1 VGQVRDL
8 KFLGRRGGVARLR
21 AAALTFWLVLAGCAG
36 PSGPAAVPA
45 APASQQLASSFALRL
60 LGSATLAQQ
69 PEGMLRH
76 WGGISGIDR
85 DAATGVWY
93 LLSDDRSARAPA
105 RFYTATID
113 LDASG
118 IHSIRVTGVVP
129 LKQADGSV
137 FPGLQQGGEVPDP
150 EALRIDPV
158 GGDLVWSSEGDRK
171 LGLSPFVRRAAR
183 DGRFMAALPL
193 PDNLRSH
200 PGTELG
206 ARDNLAIEGLAFTPD
221 ASSLWVAMEAPLYE
235 DGPVPTQQQGGFARF
250 TRLDRQGRVLG
261 QYAYPLDAIPQP
273 ASGGRRRA
281 DNGVSEILSTDDGTL
296 LVVERSGR
304 EVEEGVFQFAIRLYE
319 ASAAGATDVSRM
331 ASLQRAEFTAMRK
344 RLVLDL
350 STAGL
355 GDTDNIEAAAW
366 GPRLPNGNATLL
378 LVSDDNFHPRQAS
391 RFWAFEVE
399 RR

>member
-1 VGQVRDL
+1 MRQ
-8 KFLGRRGGVARLR
+8 
-21 AAALTFWLVLAGCAG
+21 
-36 PSGPAAVPA
+36 
-45 APASQQLASSFALRL
+45 
-60 LGSATLAQQ
+60 
-69 PEGMLRH
+69 

-85 DAATGVWY
+85 DAVTGVWY

-137 FPGLQQGGEVPDP
+137 FPGPQQGGEVPDP

-183 DGRFMAALPL
+183 DGRFVAELPL
-193 PDNLRSH
+193 PHNLRH
-200 PGTELG
+200 QPAAELG
-206 ARDNLAIEGLAFTPD
+206 ARDNLTIEGLAFTPD

-235 DGPVPTQQQGGFARF
+235 DGPVPTLQQGGFARF

-261 QYAYPLDAIPQP
+261 QYAYPVDSIPQP

-281 DNGVSEILSTDDGTL
+281 DNGVSDVLATDDGTL
-296 LVVERSGR
+296 LVVERSGH
-304 EVEEGVFQFAIRLYE
+304 EVEEGVFQFAIRLFE
-319 ASAAGATDVSRM
+319 ASAADATDVSRS
-331 ASLQRAEFTAMRK
+331 ASLQGASFTAMRK

-350 STAGL
+350 STAGM

-391 RFWAFEVE
+391 RFLAFELE